1 MIVVMVLVF
10 FVLLVLGF
18 PVAFSLGIPSLL
30 YIMVDGTIPDFMAV
44 QTMVGGANTYPL
56 LAVPFFIF
64 AGNLMN
70 HSGVTTRIFDFSS
83 KWAGHIK
90 GGLGHVNVLAS
101 IIFAGMSGTAVADAG
116 GLGVIE
122 IKAMRDAGYDDD
134 LTMGITAASS
144 TVGPIIPPSMVA
156 VIYGVAAS
164 ASIGRLLVAGIV
176 PGLIMGLMLMAQ
188 IYSVADKYNCP
199 LEKKASL
206 RVRLASLRT
215 AFWSI
220 LTPVI
225 ILGGIASGIFTP
237 TEAAGIAC
245 AYSVMLGFLIYRE
258 LTPKLFW
265 EAVKSSAYATV
276 QLMFIVVAATLFAWI
291 LAKEQI
297 PQAVAYFLTTKVNN
311 YYVLLFLINIVLLV
325 VGCFMETVASI
336 NILVPVFLPLIQQMG
351 IDPVHFGIMM
361 ILNLVI
367 GVITPP
373 FGSVLFVLS
382 GVAKVPVDK
391 VARATFK
398 FYPALIIALLLVTYI
413 PQISL
418 FLPNLLFG
426 IAK

>member
-1 MIVVMVLVF
+1 MIFGMVICF
-10 FVLLVLGF
+10 FIMLVLGF
-18 PVAFSLGIPSLL
+18 PVAFALGIPSLG
-30 YIMVDGTIPDFMAV
+30 YIILDGSIPDFMAI

-70 HSGVTTRIFDFSS
+70 SSGLTTRIFDFSM
-83 KWAGHIK
+83 KWVGHIK

-116 GLGVIE
+116 GLGIIE
-122 IKAMRDAGYDDD
+122 VKAMRDAGYDDD
-134 LTMGITAASS
+134 LTIGITAASS

-156 VIYGVAAS
+156 VIYGVVAS
-164 ASIGRLLVAGIV
+164 ASVGRLLVGGVI
-176 PGLIMGLMLMAQ
+176 PGLCMGLALMVQ
-188 IYSVADKYNCP
+188 VYLMADKYKCP
-199 LEKKASL
+199 LEPKATF
-206 RVRLASLRT
+206 RERMASLRT

-225 ILGGIASGIFTP
+225 ILGGIATGLFTP

-245 AYSVMLGFLIYRE
+245 AYSVLLGFFIYKE
-258 LTPKLFW
+258 LSLKLFW

-276 QLMFIVVAATLFAWI
+276 QLMFIVVSATLFAWI

-297 PQAVAYFLTTKVNN
+297 PQAVAGFLISKVSN
-311 YYVLLFLINIVLLV
+311 YYVLLLLINIVLII

-336 NILVPVFLPLIQQMG
+336 NILVPVFLPLIDQLG

-391 VARATFK
+391 VARSTFK
-398 FYPALIIALLLVTYI
+398 FYPSLLIVLALVALF
-413 PQISL
+413 PQITL

>member
-1 MIVVMVLVF
+1 MVVVMVLIF
-10 FVLLVLGF
+10 FALLILGF
-18 PVAFSLGIPSLL
+18 PVAFALGIPSVL
-30 YIMVDGTIPDFMAV
+30 YIIVDPTITDFMAV

-70 HSGVTTRIFDFSS
+70 SSGVTTRIFDFSS
-83 KWAGHIK
+83 KWVGHIK

-116 GLGVIE
+116 GLGIIE

-134 LTMGITAASS
+134 LTIGITAASS

-164 ASIGRLLVAGIV
+164 ASIGRLLVGGIV
-176 PGLIMGLMLMAQ
+176 PGLIMGIALMAQ
-188 IYSVADKYNCP
+188 VYFMADKYKCP
-199 LEKKASL
+199 IEKKAPF
-206 RVRLASLRT
+206 RERMVSLRT

-220 LTPVI
+220 LTPAI
-225 ILGGIASGIFTP
+225 ILGGIGSGVFTP

-245 AYSVMLGFLIYRE
+245 AYSVILGFFIYKE

-265 EAVKSSAYATV
+265 EAVKSSAYATI
-276 QLMFIVVAATLFAWI
+276 QLLFIVVAATLFAWI

-297 PQAVAYFLTTKVNN
+297 PQAVASFLITKVNN
-311 YYVLLFLINIVLLV
+311 YYVLLFLINIVLLI

-351 IDPVHFGIMM
+351 IDLVHFGIMM

-367 GVITPP
+367 GVVTPP

-391 VARATFK
+391 VARSTFK
-398 FYPALIIALLLVTYI
+398 FYPALLIALLLVTYI
-413 PQISL
+413 PQVSL
-418 FLPNLLFG
+418 ALPNLLFG
-426 IAK
+426 LAK

>member
-1 MIVVMVLVF
+1 MVFGMSVV
-10 FVLLVLGF
+10 FVILLVLGF
-18 PVAFSLGIPSLL
+18 PVAFALGIPSLG
-30 YIMVDGTIPDFMAV
+30 YIMLDGTIPDFMAV

-70 HSGVTTRIFDFSS
+70 LSGVTNRIFDFST
-83 KWAGHIK
+83 KWVGHIK

-116 GLGVIE
+116 GLGIIE
-122 IKAMRDAGYDDD
+122 IKAMRDAGYNDD
-134 LTMGITAASS
+134 LTLGITAASS

-164 ASIGRLLVAGIV
+164 ASVGRLLVGGLLPGIV
-176 PGLIMGLMLMAQ
+176 MGIGLMIQ
-188 IYSVADKYNCP
+188 IYFMADKYHCP
-199 LEKKASL
+199 IEPKASF
-206 RVRLASLRT
+206 RARLVSLRT

-225 ILGGIASGIFTP
+225 ILGGITSGVFTP

-245 AYSVMLGFLIYRE
+245 VYSIILGFVIYKE
-258 LTPKLFW
+258 LNLKRFL
-265 EAVKSSAYATV
+265 EAVKGSAYATI

-297 PQAVAYFLTTKVNN
+297 PQAVAHFLLTKVSN
-311 YYVLLFLINIVLLV
+311 YYVLLLLINIVLLV

-336 NILVPVFLPLIQQMG
+336 NILVPVFLPLIAEMG

-398 FYPALIIALLLVTYI
+398 FYPSLIVVLLLIAYI
-413 PQISL
+413 PQITL

-426 IAK
+426 IVK

>member
-1 MIVVMVLVF
+1 MVFMMILVF
-10 FVLLVLGF
+10 FALLVLGF
-18 PVAFSLGIPSLL
+18 PVAFALGIPSLG
-30 YIMVDGTIPDFMAV
+30 YIMLDGTIPNFAAL

-70 HSGVTTRIFDFSS
+70 LSGVTTRIFDFST
-83 KWAGHIK
+83 KWVGHIK
-90 GGLGHVNVLAS
+90 GGLGHVNVVAS

-116 GLGVIE
+116 GLGIIE

-134 LTMGITAASS
+134 LTIGITAASS
-144 TVGPIIPPSMVA
+144 TIGPIIPPSMVA
-156 VIYGVAAS
+156 VIYAVVAS
-164 ASIGRLLVAGIV
+164 ASVGRLLAAGFI
-176 PGLIMGLMLMAQ
+176 PGLLMGSSLMIM
-188 IYSVADKYNCP
+188 IYSMADKYKCP
-199 LEKKASL
+199 IEPKTTFRAKFISF
-206 RVRLASLRT
+206 RT

-220 LTPVI
+220 LTPLI
-225 ILGGIASGIFTP
+225 ILGGIFSGVFTP

-245 AYSVMLGFLIYRE
+245 AYSAVLGFFIYRE
-258 LTPKLFW
+258 MNFRKFW
-265 EAVKSSAYATV
+265 EAVRSSAYATI
-276 QLMFIVVAATLFAWI
+276 QLMFIVVSATLFAWI

-297 PQAVAYFLTTKVNN
+297 PQIVANFMLSKVSN
-311 YYVLLFLINIVLLV
+311 YYVLLLLINVVLLI

-336 NILVPVFLPLIQQMG
+336 NILVPVFLPLITQMG

-373 FGSVLFVLS
+373 FGTVLFVLS

-398 FYPALIIALLLVTYI
+398 FYPPLLIVLFLVAVF
-413 PQISL
+413 PQLTL
-418 FLPNLLFG
+418 FLPNLIFG
-426 IAK
+426 VGK

>member
-10 FVLLVLGF
+10 FALLILGF
-18 PVAFSLGIPSLL
+18 PVALSLGIPSLL

-70 HSGVTTRIFDFSS
+70 TSGVTTRIFDFSS
-83 KWAGHIK
+83 KWVGHIK

-116 GLGVIE
+116 GLGIIE

-134 LTMGITAASS
+134 LTIGITAASS

-164 ASIGRLLVAGIV
+164 ASIGRLLVGGIV
-176 PGLIMGLMLMAQ
+176 PGLLMGFALMIQVYFM
-188 IYSVADKYNCP
+188 ADKYNCP

-206 RVRLASLRT
+206 RERFGALRT
-215 AFWSI
+215 AFWSL
-220 LTPVI
+220 LTPLI

-245 AYSVMLGFLIYRE
+245 AYSVLLGFLIYQE

-265 EAVKSSAYATV
+265 EAVKSSAYSTI
-276 QLMFIVVAATLFAWI
+276 QLMFIVVSATLFAWI

-297 PQAVAYFLTTKVNN
+297 PQLVANFLLTRVSN
-311 YYVLLFLINIVLLV
+311 YYLLLLLINIVLLI

-351 IDPVHFGIMM
+351 IDPVHFGLIM

-367 GVITPP
+367 GVVTPP

-391 VARATFK
+391 VARSTFK
-398 FYPALIIALLLVTYI
+398 FYPALIISLLLVTYI
-413 PQISL
+413 PQITL
-418 FLPNLLFG
+418 LLPNLLFG

>member
-1 MIVVMVLVF
+1 MVLIF
-10 FVLLVLGF
+10 FALLVLGF
-18 PVAFSLGIPSLL
+18 PVALSLGIPSLL
-30 YIMVDGTIPDFMAV
+30 YIMVDKTIPDFMAI

-70 HSGVTTRIFDFSS
+70 LSGVTTRIFDFSS
-83 KWAGHIK
+83 KWVGHIK

-116 GLGVIE
+116 GLGIIE
-122 IKAMRDAGYDDD
+122 IKAMRDANYDDD
-134 LTMGITAASS
+134 LTIGITAASS

-164 ASIGRLLVAGIV
+164 ASIGRLLVAGVI
-176 PGLIMGLMLMAQ
+176 PGLFMGLGLMIQ
-188 IYSVADKYNCP
+188 VYLVADKYRCP
-199 LEKKASL
+199 LEKKASF
-206 RVRLASLRT
+206 RARLVSFRT

-220 LTPVI
+220 LTPLI
-225 ILGGIASGIFTP
+225 ILGGIGSGMFTP

-245 AYSVMLGFLIYRE
+245 AYAVMLGFLIYKE

-265 EAVKSSAYATV
+265 EAVKSSAYATI

-297 PQAVAYFLTTKVNN
+297 PQAVAYFLITKVNN
-311 YYVLLFLINIVLLV
+311 YYVLLFLMNIVLLI

-336 NILVPVFLPLIQQMG
+336 NILVPVFLPLIEQMG

-367 GVITPP
+367 GCITPP

-398 FYPALIIALLLVTYI
+398 FYPSLLIVLFLVTYI

-418 FLPNLLFG
+418 FLPDLFFG
-426 IAK
+426 LVK

>member
-1 MIVVMVLVF
+1 MVLIF
-10 FVLLVLGF
+10 FALLILGF

-30 YIMVDGTIPDFMAV
+30 YIIVDPTITDFMAV
-44 QTMVGGANTYPL
+44 QTMVGGANTYTL

-70 HSGVTTRIFDFSS
+70 FSGVTNRIFDFST
-83 KWAGHIK
+83 KWVGHIK

-116 GLGVIE
+116 GLGIIE

-134 LTMGITAASS
+134 LTIGITAASS

-156 VIYGVAAS
+156 AIYGVAAS
-164 ASIGRLLVAGIV
+164 ASIGRLLVGGVV
-176 PGLIMGLMLMAQ
+176 PGLIMGAALMVQVYFM
-188 IYSVADKYNCP
+188 ADKYKCP
-199 LEKKASL
+199 IEKKASF
-206 RVRLASLRT
+206 RERMVSLRT
-215 AFWSI
+215 AFWSL
-220 LTPVI
+220 LTPAI

-245 AYSVMLGFLIYRE
+245 AYSVVLGFLIYKE

-265 EAVKSSAYATV
+265 EAVKSSAYATI

-297 PQAVAYFLTTKVNN
+297 PQAVANFLLTKVSN
-311 YYVLLFLINIVLLV
+311 YYVLLLLINVVLLI

-336 NILVPVFLPLIQQMG
+336 NILVPVFLPLIAQMG

-367 GVITPP
+367 GVVTPP

-391 VARATFK
+391 VARSTFK

-413 PQISL
+413 PQVSL

-426 IAK
+426 LAK